1 VIRQLTGKGAHY
13 AIETTGVAAI
23 VLQAIHAIKPLGT
36 VAVVGFTGDI
46 TFNVQN
52 DLMAEGKSLI
62 GVIEGDAVPQLFIPQ
77 LVQFYK
83 QGKFP

>member
-1 VIRQLTGKGAHY
+1 MINGKQEDSVAVIRQLTGKGAHY

-46 TFNVQN
+46 TFNVQKRS
-52 DLMAEGKSLI
+52 DG
-62 GVIEGDAVPQLFIPQ
+62 GR
-77 LVQFYK
+77 
-83 QGKFP
+83 